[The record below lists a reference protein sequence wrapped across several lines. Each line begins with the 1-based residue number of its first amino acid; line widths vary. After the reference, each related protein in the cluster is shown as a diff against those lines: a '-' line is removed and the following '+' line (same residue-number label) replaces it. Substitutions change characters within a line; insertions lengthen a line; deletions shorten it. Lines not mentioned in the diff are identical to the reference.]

1 MNIHVKFKYPF
12 RNSQFLCQFGCR
24 IGENTKGGKKNDKE
38 SNDCVSERGYGT
50 ESQNKNLQ
58 YPENNYKNK

>member
-1 MNIHVKFKYPF
+1 MNIHVKFKYSF

-50 ESQNKNLQ
+50 ESQN
-58 YPENNYKNK
+58 